1 MENKNLKIKKR
12 SYIIFYF
19 LLIFLL
25 IIFWLISR
33 RNYLLFH
40 SIIELFAILT
50 AFCIFFLSYITY
62 KYLKNEI
69 ILNIGTTYLFVLIVD
84 SLHTLAYKGMGV
96 FKTYDANLPTQL
108 WITGRTIETIGLSLI
123 VFLKEKLNKIIYF
136 ISIFSITTLSVIFIF
151 LRKFPECF
159 IEGKG
164 LTNFKIGMEY
174 LFVIILGLTLIYIL
188 KKKDLPKIFINAYI
202 FTIIFTI
209 LGELSFT
216 LYTDVYGFF
225 NMLGHLLRFISYL
238 IILIG
243 INSKYL
249 IYTIEELTDKIE
261 IEKEKYKILA
271 EQDFLTGL
279 YSRNY
284 FNEWI
289 ARISKNS
296 KDNTKD
302 VLIII
307 DIDNFKNINDEYGHL
322 HGDEILKFVAQKM
335 KETFRESDLL
345 VRFGGDE
352 FLVTI

>member
-136 ISIFSITTLSVIFIF
+136 ISIFSITTL
-151 LRKFPECF
+151 
-159 IEGKG
+159 
-164 LTNFKIGMEY
+164 
-174 LFVIILGLTLIYIL
+174 
-188 KKKDLPKIFINAYI
+188 
-202 FTIIFTI
+202 
-209 LGELSFT
+209 
-216 LYTDVYGFF
+216 
-225 NMLGHLLRFISYL
+225 
-238 IILIG
+238 
-243 INSKYL
+243 
-249 IYTIEELTDKIE
+249 
-261 IEKEKYKILA
+261 
-271 EQDFLTGL
+271 
-279 YSRNY
+279 
-284 FNEWI
+284 
-289 ARISKNS
+289 
-296 KDNTKD
+296 
-302 VLIII
+302 
-307 DIDNFKNINDEYGHL
+307 
-322 HGDEILKFVAQKM
+322 
-335 KETFRESDLL
+335 
-345 VRFGGDE
+345 
-352 FLVTI
+352 